1 MGTSSTKERMVLDRG
16 RADQKHK
23 TKKSEA
29 LADIWMVLPS
39 TSPFQLSEN
48 VHQSQHLEV
57 QERAGQQLKRGTK
70 DGFTNQGE
78 EEFVVFGHC
87 DWREECGW
95 KCPEE
100 KEKSRKLRWMR
111 T

>member
-16 RADQKHK
+16 RADQKHM

-48 VHQSQHLEV
+48 VHILKYRRGLDNNSRGEPKMASPTK
-57 QERAGQQLKRGTK
+57 ERRNLWFLVTAIGERSVDGNARKRRK
-70 DGFTNQGE
+70 S
-78 EEFVVFGHC
+78 
-87 DWREECGW
+87 
-95 KCPEE
+95 PE
-100 KEKSRKLRWMR
+100 S
-111 T
+111 

>member
-1 MGTSSTKERMVLDRG
+1 MGTSSTKEIMVLDQG

-29 LADIWMVLPS
+29 LADIWMVHRS
-39 TSPFQLSEN
+39 TCSIQLSEN

-70 DGFTNQGE
+70 NGCTNQGE
-78 EEFVVFGHC
+78 AESEVLGHC
-87 DWREECGW
+87 DWREEYGW

-100 KEKSRKLRWMR
+100 KKKSRKLRWMR